1 MMKQLFRPVQF
12 IYFIYAAISFVCLL
26 LIITPL
32 VIIASFFGKQKGG
45 NFIYSLCT
53 AWSAIWM
60 FMIGIRPRIIYEQ
73 SHDSK
78 KQYIFVAN
86 HWSYMDVPMTV
97 NAIRQPF
104 RALGK
109 YELSKL
115 PIFGF
120 LYRNA
125 VVMVDRSSPANRAKS
140 VQVLKSVLKSGIS
153 VIIFPEGTFNMTQAP
168 LKEFFDGAFRIA
180 IETQTAIKPI
190 IFPDTL
196 ARYGNEHIW
205 SLSPGKCRA
214 VFLREVPVEG
224 LTIKD
229 LPALKTQVYQMMEER
244 LLYYKNDFQ

>member
-1 MMKQLFRPVQF
+1 MKQLNRPVQF
-12 IYFIYAAISFVCLL
+12 IYFIYAALIFVCFL

-45 NFIYSLCT
+45 NFIYKLCS

-73 SHDSK
+73 PHNSK

-97 NAIRQPF
+97 NVIRQPF

-109 YELSKL
+109 YELSKV

-125 VVMVDRSSPANRAKS
+125 VVMVDRSNPANRAKS
-140 VQVLKSVLKSGIS
+140 VQVLKSVLKNGIS
-153 VIIFPEGTFNMTQAP
+153 VIIFPEGTFNMTSAP
-168 LKEFFDGAFRIA
+168 LKDFFDGAFRIA
-180 IETQTAIKPI
+180 IETQTPIKPI

-196 ARYGNEHIW
+196 ARYGNEHAFA
-205 SLSPGKCRA
+205 LSPGKCRGI
-214 VFLREVPVEG
+214 FLQEVPVEG
-224 LTIKD
+224 LSLND
-229 LPALKTQVYQMMEER
+229 LPALKTQVYKIMEEK
-244 LLYYKNDFQ
+244 LLYYISLKQ